1 MVMMIAIVIM
11 MNPLCGI
18 VTMGLVLI
26 MMESRGANGYG
37 GGVNVASD
45 GG

>member
-1 MVMMIAIVIM
+1 MKMIAIAIM
-11 MNPLCGI
+11 LNLLFAI

-26 MMESRGANGYG
+26 MLESRGANGYG